1 MQREQILTHGDFD
14 GIVSAALVGL
24 WTGIDFVFFTGPEN
38 LRRNQIGER
47 DIVCDLPHPAVE
59 CRAWFDHH
67 PSNIEE
73 AAEMEWSVGEGAAVD
88 APSAARVI
96 FEHLKDRV
104 EFPPFM
110 AETVEATDRVDTMD
124 YETIDDWLAETPENI
139 LNNTIFLSG
148 EDMQQ
153 ARRYM
158 WRLIEM
164 IQTQPLD
171 EIADNPAVLERY
183 HRSQEHARRASE
195 TIKQSGRLI
204 AGGQICLLDFS
215 DMKVAPRF
223 SKNLAY
229 TVYPEAA
236 AVLQIMPVLQGGRK
250 TNDLR
255 LSISLNPFIKQA
267 VAGHDMAEIM
277 EQLDLGGGHPAAA
290 GGKIAARSKDERLQL
305 KENVVSDIERLWR
318 KQADA

>member
-1 MQREQILTHGDFD
+1 MQKVQILSHGDFD

-38 LRRNQIGER
+38 LRRNRIGEK

-67 PSNIEE
+67 PGNIEE
-73 AAEMEWSVGEGAAVD
+73 AEEMGWSAGEGAAVE

-96 FEHLKDRV
+96 FDHLRETV
-104 EFPPFM
+104 TFPDFM
-110 AETVEATDRVDTMD
+110 ADTVEATDRVDTMD
-124 YETIDDWLAETPENI
+124 YETIEDWLAPTPENVI
-139 LNNTIFLSG
+139 NATIFLSG

-164 IQTQPLD
+164 IQQHPLD
-171 EIADNPAVLERY
+171 EIAEMPAVNERY
-183 HRSQEHARRASE
+183 QRSQEHARRASE
-195 TIKQSGRLI
+195 TIEKVGELI
-204 AGGQICLLDFS
+204 AEDHIVLLDFS
-215 DMKVAPRF
+215 EMKVAPRF

-229 TVYPEAA
+229 TVFPEAT
-236 AVLQIMPVLQGGRK
+236 AVLQILPVMQGGRK

-255 LSISLNPFIKQA
+255 LSLSLNPFLGGPMD
-267 VAGHDMAEIM
+267 GHNVAEIM
-277 EQLDLGGGHPAAA
+277 EKLELGGGHAAAA
-290 GGKIAARSKDERLQL
+290 GGKITAESRDARLRIKADTVAKIAEMFG
-305 KENVVSDIERLWR
+305 
-318 KQADA
+318 KQSE